1 MALWSMRVSEE
12 YRTSFLARNLIGLPW
27 GEVGDVERYD
37 TRDDLRG
44 VESQRSGAS
53 SRWHSGWSESLWSLA
68 RRMQIGDLVAVQF
81 EGQSK
86 IHVAEITGNYAFSAG
101 DSPAH
106 TRSVDWIARNLLLT
120 SADDVLKPHGM
131 LESIHLIDRSDAE
144 ARMRARAKGEVRGG
158 RVAMPRQP
166 FIWLGEKLWLY
177 GDLCVLLI
185 VVPAVGGV
193 VTGVL
198 LSFSLEVGTAVALG
212 FALWLQVLRA
222 GFDLLNAFRERWEAR
237 HLIESTHES
246 PDLDPEL
253 LRVWESLRGE
263 GWLFFPTWLH
273 DPLRKALN
281 HLSLLIVGVVA
292 LVRVAH
298 GEPTLRL
305 FF

>member
-1 MALWSMRVSEE
+1 MPLWSMRVS
-12 YRTSFLARNLIGLPW
+12 RDNQTSFLPRNFIGLPW

-44 VESQRSGAS
+44 AESQRSSAS
-53 SRWHSGWSESLWSLA
+53 SRWYSGWSESLWSLA

-81 EGQSK
+81 EGQSV
-86 IHVAEITGNYAFSAG
+86 IHVAEITGNYTFKDG

-106 TRSVDWIARNLLLT
+106 TRSVDWIARNLHLT

-131 LESIHLIDRSDAE
+131 LESIRLVDRSDAE
-144 ARMRARAKGEVRGG
+144 ARMRALVRGEVHGG
-158 RVAMPRQP
+158 RVAMPRRP
-166 FIWLGEKLWLY
+166 FIWLGERLWVY
-177 GDLCVLLI
+177 GDLCVLLV

-193 VTGVL
+193 ATGVL
-198 LSFSLEVGTAVALG
+198 RSFSLDLGTAAALG

-222 GFDLLNAFRERWEAR
+222 GFDLLGAFRETWEAR
-237 HLIESTHES
+237 HLVENTEGP
-246 PDLDPEL
+246 PDLHPEL
-253 LRVWESLRGE
+253 LRVRSSLRGDR
-263 GWLFFPTWLH
+263 WLFFPTWLH